1 MKLSDVILLTF
12 DVADRSSYNSI
23 KSKWIQLIQNH
34 AKHNHLLFIVAN
46 KIDIQNNI
54 KVLDSDIESLQ
65 Q

>member
-1 MKLSDVILLTF
+1 MKLANVILLTF
-12 DVADRSSYNSI
+12 DVADRSSFDSI

-46 KIDIQNNI
+46 KIDIMNDI

>member
-1 MKLSDVILLTF
+1 MKLADVILLTF
-12 DVADRSSYNSI
+12 DVADRSSFDSI

-34 AKHNHLLFIVAN
+34 AKHNHLLFFVAN
-46 KIDIQNNI
+46 KIDIQNDI

>member
-1 MKLSDVILLTF
+1 VILLTF

>member
-1 MKLSDVILLTF
+1 MKLADVILLTF

>member
-1 MKLSDVILLTF
+1 MKLADVILLTF
-12 DVADRSSYNSI
+12 DVADRSSLDSI

-46 KIDIQNNI
+46 KIDIQNDI

>member
-1 MKLSDVILLTF
+1 MILLTF

>member
-1 MKLSDVILLTF
+1 MKLADVILLTF
-12 DVADRSSYNSI
+12 DVANRSSYDSI
-23 KSKWIQLIQNH
+23 KSKWIQLIKNH

-46 KIDIQNNI
+46 KIDIQNDI